1 MCPCVWIAAHECRC
15 PLRCVYLDECAH
27 QPSPP
32 HTHTQAWSVYAERGE
47 LTALQIAVTLW
58 AKSDWGKKELQE
70 RIEEM
75 CGDFLGALA
84 RLLDPLDDQRVGG

>member
-1 MCPCVWIAAHECRC
+1 M
-15 PLRCVYLDECAH
+15 
-27 QPSPP
+27 
-32 HTHTQAWSVYAERGE
+32 YAERGE

-58 AKSDWGKKELQE
+58 AKSDWGKKELRE